1 MGSAMGHVMTLANS
15 IIGVSILA
23 MPFCFKQC
31 GIILS
36 VLLLLFS
43 NIITRC
49 CCHFLIKSAHLARRR
64 NYEFLAFHTFGPT
77 GKLVVELSII
87 GFLLGTC
94 IAFFVV
100 IGDLGPDILAKAF
113 NIDNSPTL
121 RPSVLVVLAI
131 CVILPLGLLRNVDSL
146 SVICTA
152 SILFYLCLVLK
163 VISEAM
169 PHLLAADWL
178 DHVNLWRPAGILQCI
193 PIFSM
198 ALSCQTQVFEIYDS
212 LPDASPLRMNEIV
225 RAAVNMCTGV
235 YICVGFFGYVAF
247 CTASF
252 TGNVMLSF
260 SPSMVTDVMK
270 LGFVLS
276 LAVSFPL
283 VIFPCRASLYSL
295 LFKRA
300 SSWHPEVVSGPTH
313 IPEARFKCI
322 TLFLVTVSLMVG
334 LLLPNIELVLGLVG
348 STIGTI
354 ICLLLPALMFTRLA
368 QRYSSERLLAQVI
381 FFIAAGILILS
392 TYANLYAADK
402 ATAGEMSAVVSFK
415 PPELKKAMPP
425 IELTNINQP
434 QIVLGKGVIGDF
446 KEPAKSSVEII
457 KQDLD
462 SKLNK
467 KPEVVIKPDDSI
479 RVEPPIPQEPKEPI
493 EQVPKKVEEPEKN
506 QQPALDADK
515 ADNLKPNAVVVEP
528 PEVKKVDLPASSI
541 QAQVGNE
548 LKVSSIDEKK
558 PAEAKSSIAPDVK
571 AIEKPHEQVA
581 VEAIMK
587 DEKERAEEE
596 PKHADA
602 AAEAKLLEKLAE
614 HEQKQKKLLEEQQ
627 QIRKEMEEHK
637 KDSADLVKPEP
648 TKGAEQVKVQA
659 INAVDSKAPV
669 ENAPKVELKGEEK
682 RTADAIPVDSQ
693 QSAEDK
699 HKIGQLVDGLQK
711 LTNELKES
719 IAEIKKQKDDVV
731 QNKAKAKPLGA
742 LLQAKKLTPVVKGA
756 ENEVLKN
763 RIKREAEA
771 EMSAASNSVPAPSI
785 TGLKSDKT
793 SPPVIKDD
801 STNSN
806 HSSVELK
813 LPQQLTVSEVKLDA
827 AHNQINSDAISLF
840 DVKPITRDLKTV
852 EEELE

>member
-1 MGSAMGHVMTLANS
+1 MGHVMTLANS

-247 CTASF
+247 CTTSF

-270 LGFVLS
+270 LG
-276 LAVSFPL
+276 
-283 VIFPCRASLYSL
+283 ASLYSL

-434 QIVLGKGVIGDF
+434 QVVLGKGVIGDF

-457 KQDLD
+457 KQDFD

-467 KPEVVIKPDDSI
+467 KPEVVMKPDDSI

-493 EQVPKKVEEPEKN
+493 EQEPKKVEEPEKN

-515 ADNLKPNAVVVEP
+515 ADNLKPNAVVVEA

-548 LKVSSIDEKK
+548 LKVSNINEKQ
-558 PAEAKSSIAPDVK
+558 PADAKSSIAPDVK

-596 PKHADA
+596 PKHGDA

-637 KDSADLVKPEP
+637 KESVDLVKPEP
-648 TKGAEQVKVQA
+648 TKGVEQ
-659 INAVDSKAPV
+659 N
-669 ENAPKVELKGEEK
+669 
-682 RTADAIPVDSQ
+682 
-693 QSAEDK
+693 AEDK

-742 LLQAKKLTPVVKGA
+742 LLQAKKLTPVVKSA
-756 ENEVLKN
+756 DNEVLKN

-771 EMSAASNSVPAPSI
+771 KMSAASNSAPAPSI
-785 TGLKSDKT
+785 AGLKSDET
-793 SPPVIKDD
+793 SPPIVKDD
-801 STNSN
+801 STSSN
-806 HSSVELK
+806 HSTVELK
-813 LPQQLTVSEVKLDA
+813 LPQQLTMSEVKLDA
-827 AHNQINSDAISLF
+827 AQMNSDTISLF

-852 EEELE
+852 EDELE